1 MFFKKFL
8 KDLMMTF
15 NPRVVEMIE
24 YKLLQRLSSILLDLK
39 PKTQNSLSLILQSY
53 TVNLDKKWGLR

>member
-1 MFFKKFL
+1 
-8 KDLMMTF
+8 MTF

>member
-1 MFFKKFL
+1 MYFKKLL

-24 YKLLQRLSSILLDLK
+24 QKLLKRLSYIILDLK
-39 PKTQNSLSLILQSY
+39 PKTQNVLPLL
-53 TVNLDKKWGLR
+53 L